1 MITAA
6 RVRTPR
12 VAGALCV
19 GLGLLA
25 GLEGAGCN
33 LYPELTRSEEA
44 VSPRPQDC
52 AACHVDVA
60 AEWRASGHARAW
72 TAERFVTATHGRTM
86 EGCLPCH
93 APGSL
98 HETQGEPRL
107 RDERREDGVDCQAC
121 HLDHGALVGPIE
133 DGGGL
138 VEPHPVRVMSALY
151 RSPELCGRCHA
162 GTLAEYR
169 VHAGPGEKTC
179 QGCHMP
185 AIERKLTQAT
195 DTSSAVLV
203 AFEDEVPQRRHAF
216 DLTSGVAA
224 GESVAAVASATR
236 SADGVAVGVALE
248 NRLPHAIPTGDF
260 APRHAHL
267 ALVGRDAAG
276 GETGR
281 IERRLWKELG
291 QALVPG
297 VASVTTGTLPA
308 ATTRVEVTLTR
319 VGAAGA
325 PLELLRRV
333 LEVGAASPG
342 GGASAPGQ
350 GSR

>member
-1 MITAA
+1 MIVAA
-6 RVRTPR
+6 RVRPPR
-12 VAGALCV
+12 VAGAV
-19 GLGLLA
+19 FLGLAALA
-25 GLEGAGCN
+25 GLESAGCN
-33 LYPELTRSEEA
+33 LYPELTRSEGA

-60 AEWRASGHARAW
+60 AEWRASGHSQAW
-72 TAERFVTATHGRTM
+72 TAERFVQATHARSM
-86 EGCLPCH
+86 ETCLPCH

-98 HETQGEPRL
+98 HETQGQPRL

-151 RSPELCGRCHA
+151 RSPELCGRCHE

-169 VHAGPGEKTC
+169 VHAGPGERTC

-195 DTSSAVLV
+195 DFSSGLLV
-203 AFEDEVPQRRHAF
+203 AFEDDVPQRRHAF
-216 DLTSGVAA
+216 DLVSGVAV
-224 GESVAAVASATR
+224 GEVVAAVASATR
-236 SADGVAVGVALE
+236 VSDGVRVGVALT

-260 APRHAHL
+260 APRHARL
-267 ALVGRDAAG
+267 SLVGRDAAG

-281 IERRLWKELG
+281 IERQLRKELG

-297 VASVTTGTLPA
+297 VADVTTGTLPA
-308 ATTRVEVTLTR
+308 ATTRVDLALTR
-319 VGAAGA
+319 VGARGA
-325 PLELLRRV
+325 PLELLRRSF
-333 LEVGAASPG
+333 EVGG
-342 GGASAPGQ
+342 DGAPAPQQ